1 MKLHICANVSRRNI
15 VGASLAIARR
25 RRRKNCRQNC
35 VTERAFLK
43 TTLGH
48 PSGETSVSEREKDMS
63 TMVMDYVRDFMEDVK
78 HDRALQL
85 KTFITVVL
93 SITGFSLFCV
103 EDARLHKAND
113 VVHFT
118 QGERETSPP
127 PAAMAAMAAMAV
139 GECSATDWKACR
151 APAHPL
157 CPLSLKLTN

>member
-1 MKLHICANVSRRNI
+1 M
-15 VGASLAIARR
+15 
-25 RRRKNCRQNC
+25 
-35 VTERAFLK
+35 
-43 TTLGH
+43 
-48 PSGETSVSEREKDMS
+48 SEREKDMS

-118 QGERETSPP
+118 QGEREPSPP
-127 PAAMAAMAAMAV
+127 PAAMAAMAV
-139 GECSATDWKACR
+139 GECSASDWKACR

-157 CPLSLKLTN
+157 YPLSLKLTN